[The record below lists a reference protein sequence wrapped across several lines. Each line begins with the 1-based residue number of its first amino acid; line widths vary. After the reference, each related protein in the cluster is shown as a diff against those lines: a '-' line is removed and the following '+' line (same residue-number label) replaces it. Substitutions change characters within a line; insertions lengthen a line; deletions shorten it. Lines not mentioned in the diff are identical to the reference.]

1 MKVEQF
7 IEEFNKSQSK
17 ETYVKKHMTTD
28 YISFERKIVISD
40 LIAKK
45 MILDNGDLIKNTP
58 LVYENFI
65 LSLVREYTDIEL
77 TPENNLADF
86 NLIERY
92 GVSDI
97 LAKAIG
103 RDAKTFNTILDMVI
117 NDAIDNHNNLVN
129 HLSLKSENINF
140 ILDKLQNAIQK
151 LPQVTG

>member
-28 YISFERKIVISD
+28 YISFERKIGISD

-117 NDAIDNHNNLVN
+117 NDTIDNHNNLVN